1 MINCFLKLMNILFM
15 INCTNL
21 KSDKNTLSI
30 QKEDES
36 QSLVS
41 ILNKQNLNESDLI
54 RHDTLNNLNKN
65 NNLVLNGKN
74 EGNAIIEL
82 KTLLSNLNNIKDEIT
97 KEQLDNFNLKNI
109 NCKTIKNLNV
119 KSLEVE
125 KKVLG
130 FKPSPTLEVIYE
142 LQEFNENKEDISKIH
157 NSTINDDIV
166 INVQSERLL
175 EVSPNSL
182 EEQTVHLNE
191 PNKENKMV
199 NLIERK
205 IILEESNRN
214 ESSLCDNNKFK
225 CNLLTCTIILCFLLS
240 GLICYKFI
248 VSFS

>member
-1 MINCFLKLMNILFM
+1 M

-21 KSDKNTLSI
+21 KSDKNTICI

-54 RHDTLNNLNKN
+54 RHDTLHNLTKN
-65 NNLVLNGKN
+65 NDLVLNDKN
-74 EGNAIIEL
+74 EGNANAIIEL

-109 NCKTIKNLNV
+109 NC
-119 KSLEVE
+119 
-125 KKVLG
+125 